1 MCKVVDNLFSLVYPT
16 VDLVCQWT
24 LYMETYR
31 YCIVLYCTWKNTVI
45 VLYCTWKHA
54 VIVLYCIVH
63 GNIPLLYCIV
73 LYCIVLYIETYRYY
87 IV

>member
-31 YCIVLYCTWKNTVI
+31 YCIVLYCTWKHTVI
-45 VLYCTWKHA
+45 VLYF
-54 VIVLYCIVH
+54 IVLYCIVH

-73 LYCIVLYIETYRYY
+73 LYMETYRYCIVFYCIVLYM
-87 IV
+87 